1 MGGIAS
7 LVINDA
13 AAAAV
18 TFAPVQPMNNDAPA
32 YWTNRND
39 SLLAGKKDIK
49 LSIVENNAGTTRVKG
64 TITLPVVV
72 TDSTTGLK
80 RVQHNDLANFEFVLP
95 SSSAL
100 ADRKDL
106 YAFVKG
112 FVSSSVVQTAV
123 EQFERQ
129 Y

>member
-7 LVINDA
+7 LVITNA
-13 AAAAV
+13 TAVGV
-18 TFAPVQPMNNDAPA
+18 TFIPVQPMNNDAPA

-39 SLLAGKKDIK
+39 ELLAGKKDIK

-64 TITLPVVV
+64 TVTLPVVV
-72 TDSTTGLK
+72 TDSITGLK
-80 RVQHNDLANFEFVLP
+80 RIKHNDLANFEFVLP

-100 ADRKDL
+100 TDRKDL

-112 FVSSSVVQTAV
+112 FVSSPVVQTAV